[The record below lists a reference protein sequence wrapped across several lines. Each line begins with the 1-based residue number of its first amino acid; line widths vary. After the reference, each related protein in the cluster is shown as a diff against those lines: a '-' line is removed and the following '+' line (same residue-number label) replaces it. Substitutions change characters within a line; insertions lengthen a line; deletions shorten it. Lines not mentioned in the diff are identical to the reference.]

1 MVVNGISL
9 RSRGFML
16 ILSSPSGGG
25 KTTISRK
32 ILEADD
38 RVKVSISMTTRSPRA
53 NEVDGKDYYFISE
66 EEFRAKRHQ
75 NYFVE
80 HAKVFDNYYGTPR
93 DYVEKN
99 LSAGYD
105 MLFDI
110 DWQGTIQLTQNARN
124 DVVSIFILPP
134 SIKALQSRLVQR
146 NLDDDKVVEKRMYR
160 AKNEINHWYGYDYVI
175 INHSVEQCLAD
186 ALHILKAE
194 RTRRTRQSNLPLFI
208 ENMFE
213 EHDGSFGE

>member
-1 MVVNGISL
+1 MQTSMPL

-25 KTTISRK
+25 KTTISKRL
-32 ILEADD
+32 LELDD
-38 RVKVSISMTTRSPRA
+38 RLRVSTSVTTRKPRS
-53 NEVDGKDYYFISE
+53 NEEHGRDYYFVNHD
-66 EEFRAKRHQ
+66 EFREMRQ
-75 NYFVE
+75 RNYFIE

-93 DYVEKN
+93 EYVENN
-99 LSAGYD
+99 LEQGCD
-105 MLFDI
+105 VLFDI

-134 SIKALQSRLVQR
+134 SIQALQSRLR
-146 NLDDDKVVEKRMYR
+146 SRDINDASVVEGRMYK

-175 INHSVEQCLAD
+175 VNHSIEQCLQD
-186 ALHILKAE
+186 TWHILCAE

-208 ENMFE
+208 EHMFE
-213 EHDGSFGE
+213 EWREMLGD